1 MAIEVI
7 ELFGLMPAADNY
19 VAKYL
24 MVSSELIRVHMYM
37 RKDEAKAEKPEVFIQ
52 TDYRNA

>member
-24 MVSSELIRVHMYM
+24 LVASELIRVHMYT
-37 RKDEAKAEKPEVFIQ
+37 RKDEAKAERP
-52 TDYRNA
+52 